1 MAGRATPA
9 TRVAQQARIDH
20 RLHEYTHDPS
30 ADSYALEAAEALELD
45 KARVFKT
52 LVVDLD
58 GRLAVCIIPAGDTL
72 DLRALGKRAAMA
84 PTDRAEKVTGYVA
97 GGISPLGQRRLLPTL
112 LDDSALAFETIF
124 VSAGRRGLEIELS
137 PSDLARLTRADV
149 LPLRRGA

>member
-58 GRLAVCIIPAGDTL
+58 GRLTVCIIPAGD
-72 DLRALGKRAAMA
+72 
-84 PTDRAEKVTGYVA
+84 
-97 GGISPLGQRRLLPTL
+97 
-112 LDDSALAFETIF
+112 
-124 VSAGRRGLEIELS
+124 
-137 PSDLARLTRADV
+137 
-149 LPLRRGA
+149 